1 MNQMDKIL
9 QESVDILRQLDRN
22 TERYMVEE
30 LRQEKDELQQK
41 KNELQQEKDELQQEL
56 LDNARN
62 LFLNKVSF
70 EIVRNSIKAL
80 SEETLQEIYDEVM
93 ANKTE

>member
-1 MNQMDKIL
+1 MDKIL

-22 TERYMVEE
+22 TERYMVDEMKQEVEE
-30 LRQEKDELQQK
+30 LRK
-41 KNELQQEKDELQQEL
+41 EKDELQQEL

-70 EIVRNSIKAL
+70 EIVRDSIKAL

-93 ANKTE
+93 TNKSE

>member
-22 TERYMVEE
+22 TERYMV
-30 LRQEKDELQQK
+30 DELK
-41 KNELQQEKDELQQEL
+41 QEIDELKQSNQKLKFEL
-56 LDNARN
+56 IESVRDCLING
-62 LFLNKVSF
+62 VSF
-70 EIVRNSIKAL
+70 EIVCDSIKAL

-93 ANKTE
+93 ANKSE